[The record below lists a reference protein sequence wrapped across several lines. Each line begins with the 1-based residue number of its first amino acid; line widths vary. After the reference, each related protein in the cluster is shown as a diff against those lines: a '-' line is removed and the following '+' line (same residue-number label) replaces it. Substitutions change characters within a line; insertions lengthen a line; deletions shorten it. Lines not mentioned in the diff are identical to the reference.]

1 MFCNTFKPFLIPKSF
16 NHDEI
21 ISIEIN
27 NQIIKDVIELAK
39 QFNSYHIIID
49 NGQKKGQLAN
59 IHQS

>member
-1 MFCNTFKPFLIPKSF
+1 MFCNTFKPFLIPKAF

-21 ISIEIN
+21 ISVEIN
-27 NQIIKDVIELAK
+27 NRIIKDVSKLAK

-49 NGQKKGQLAN
+49 NGQKKRQPAN